1 MNKITVLIFLAIPLV
16 IIIAQT
22 SGQENPNT
30 ETKGAAA
37 NNIDTTKNAPSN
49 ETDIA
54 AQQSAQNGN
63 PSAKLP
69 EEANTKPEMKK
80 PKPKP
85 KPKRKPRRR
94 KPRWRKRPRRPRKP
108 RPTPKAQ
115 AKAKPNMKPKEKK
128 HDGSKIKQSEPNIQ
142 TEINLKDTI
151 QEKLKPSIKVNEK
164 QTQVK
169 DTKTIEEMKT
179 QDTIQT
185 KPNKDNIL
193 AQKDPVS
200 STDVKPMIEPQAQI
214 QPEPIV
220 KSMPKVSETKTIKD
234 IKVQHDMPIADK
246 KAETV
251 NKPNPVN
258 EPKPAKKDGS
268 IGKPKANKKAKENR
282 ADAEGKPKK
291 GGVFADLDSYFEQ
304 FDDHVVTEATLVAPP
319 KFDPNAPPG
328 EKVIPKMDRD
338 KGVAYDGTR
347 KLTRQFD
354 EVFYIEY
361 PWLGDSSCIN
371 LLK

>member
-1 MNKITVLIFLAIPLV
+1 MYKSTVFIFLAIPL
-16 IIIAQT
+16 IIFIAHT
-22 SGQENPNT
+22 SGQENPDT
-30 ETKGAAA
+30 ETKGVVA
-37 NNIDTTKNAPSN
+37 NTIDNTKNVPSN
-49 ETDIA
+49 ETGLA
-54 AQQSAQNGN
+54 PQESAQKGN
-63 PSAKLP
+63 PSAKQP
-69 EEANTKPEMKK
+69 EEASAKPAVKK

-94 KPRWRKRPRRPRKP
+94 RPRWRKRPRRPRT
-108 RPTPKAQ
+108 RPTPKARP
-115 AKAKPNMKPKEKK
+115 KAKPKMKPKEKK
-128 HDGSKIKQSEPNIQ
+128 PDGSNIKQSEPNIQ
-142 TEINLKDTI
+142 TEVNLKDTI

-200 STDVKPMIEPQAQI
+200 STDVKPIIEPQAQI

-268 IGKPKANKKAKENR
+268 IGKPKANRKAKENR
-282 ADAEGKPKK
+282 ADAGSKPKK
-291 GGVFADLDSYFEQ
+291 GVGGVFADLDSYFDK
-304 FDDHVVTEATLVAPP
+304 FDVVTEATLVAPP

-328 EKVIPKMDRD
+328 EKVIPTMDRD
-338 KGVAYDGTR
+338 KGIAYDGTR
-347 KLTRQFD
+347 KLIRQFD
-354 EVFYIEY
+354 EVYYIEY

-371 LLK
+371 LIK